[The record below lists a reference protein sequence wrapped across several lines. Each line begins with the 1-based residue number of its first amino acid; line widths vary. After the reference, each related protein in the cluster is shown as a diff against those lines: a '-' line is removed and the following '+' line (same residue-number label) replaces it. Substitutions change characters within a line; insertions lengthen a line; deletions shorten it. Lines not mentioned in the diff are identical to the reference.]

1 MEKKLL
7 EKKIWA
13 VAGANQN
20 PEKYGNKI
28 YKRLKEKG
36 DSCLGGSGKAGHKV
50 YLVSAGNARRTNP
63 KKGQGAWA
71 KGGLCLYTCRHTVI

>member
-28 YKRLKEKG
+28 YKRLKERG
-36 DSCLGGSGKAGHKV
+36 YEV
-50 YLVSAGNARRTNP
+50 YSTYCFAILNSAPYCATP
-63 KKGQGAWA
+63 
-71 KGGLCLYTCRHTVI
+71 LHVL